1 MLTVQKFGGSSVADA
16 ERIRRV
22 ARIVADTY
30 DRGDDVVVVLSAQGD
45 TTDEVLE
52 KAVELS
58 AAPGARVLDVLLTT
72 GEQVSIALMAMCL
85 EQMGYPVVSLTGWQA
100 GIETGDTFGDARIQR
115 VDTERLLRYLRQH
128 RIVVVAGYQGITAD
142 GELTTLGRGGSDTT
156 AVALAAALKADRC
169 QIFTDVDGVYTAD
182 PRKFSH
188 AVKYE
193 EITYDNMLALIA
205 DGAQVLHDRC
215 VLLAKQYGI
224 EIEVLSSFERKPG
237 TIVRG

>member
-45 TTDEVLE
+45 TTDELLE

-58 AAPGARVLDVLLTT
+58 AAPGARELDVLLTT

-100 GIETGDTFGDARIQR
+100 GIETGHTFGDARIQR
-115 VDTERLLRYLRQH
+115 VDTERLLR
-128 RIVVVAGYQGITAD
+128 
-142 GELTTLGRGGSDTT
+142 
-156 AVALAAALKADRC
+156 
-169 QIFTDVDGVYTAD
+169 
-182 PRKFSH
+182 
-188 AVKYE
+188 
-193 EITYDNMLALIA
+193 
-205 DGAQVLHDRC
+205 
-215 VLLAKQYGI
+215 
-224 EIEVLSSFERKPG
+224 
-237 TIVRG
+237 